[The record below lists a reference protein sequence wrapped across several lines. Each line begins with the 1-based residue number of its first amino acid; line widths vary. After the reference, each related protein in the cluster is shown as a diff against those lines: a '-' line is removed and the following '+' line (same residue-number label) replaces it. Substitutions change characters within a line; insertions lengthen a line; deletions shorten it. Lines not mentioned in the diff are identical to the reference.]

1 MACSIVKRTDIHSF
15 EFDNLV
21 ATLGVEQP
29 EFALRLVRARLADAL
44 TRARAV
50 CAKLAEEPTPTLE
63 DDAEYLDWRID
74 QDRRNPVKNLLEG
87 SQGRDAIAAL
97 GEHAPVLF
105 LNILWPWFEECFN
118 TLREVS
124 NRGGARLGFALPY
137 DADFRFEQEYDTALS
152 EAPLLA
158 GPRTAAEGIAA
169 ADPETWL
176 QWVETLGTCKATAIQ
191 RLIAHC
197 FSLTPERYA
206 TPALDYLLE
215 DERRFA
221 LGSPLGST
229 STTARLITALS
240 PHWTSDELERFEAAV
255 KGYRPLPPA
264 EATDAVQRQKWNRS
278 IRTVRLTLLRA
289 LPKNKL
295 NARARRY
302 IEQEER
308 ALPHVALRS
317 PTGGFARVDSIMSA
331 DAIRRASDEDAV
343 NAFRTLP
350 DETGWSHPTR
360 FATGGNVELAREFAQ
375 AARSDPERAARLLK
389 KLDAGNGTRAAAYA
403 LDAMAEAA
411 DAHMVIAVLHDVVA
425 RQFDGEEFRC
435 CASRAV
441 EKLIRRQV
449 PIDDGTAAI
458 FTQWLAEP
466 LFEDASDDR
475 EERDRGGASAVDGS
489 EEQQDVAARSIFWGH
504 GDRFEPAVGDFEM
517 LEATIR
523 IHLAR
528 NDFDQL
534 HDTLCAYLDR
544 CRDPRAW
551 SRVLDIAH
559 FPNSAQTACE
569 IAFLERAFRE
579 VPRLVECRSAAILL
593 VNSHR
598 WSEEFADSLLD
609 RWRDAQSPPARQ
621 GHGEIVACTA
631 LLQPGAAWAL
641 ARLDVLIENPALEE
655 ASAGA
660 ALSAAH
666 RWTDSDARAGAWNI
680 LERLLPGGEPG
691 VLQAVTEIFAIARE
705 WSADRPTESLLTA
718 LADRPYLP
726 TGHNANLIPEQ
737 LASLMDDYPVLVARV
752 ANRLVTAWRKELAD
766 IRTSTAMAAQP
777 LVDLS
782 VNLHRLGGET
792 REMGIELFEEL
803 LEIDAFEARQ
813 TRDEIDNRFRDQGSI
828 QRPSLRRTRRTTRR

>member
-1 MACSIVKRTDIHSF
+1 M
-15 EFDNLV
+15 
-21 ATLGVEQP
+21 
-29 EFALRLVRARLADAL
+29 
-44 TRARAV
+44 
-50 CAKLAEEPTPTLE
+50 CAKLADEPTPTLE

-137 DADFRFEQEYDTALS
+137 DADFRFEQEHDTALS

-158 GPRTAAEGIAA
+158 GLRTAAEGIAA

-176 QWVETLGTCKATAIQ
+176 QWVETLGTCNATAIQ

-317 PTGGFARVDSIMSA
+317 PTGGFAQVDSIMSA

-389 KLDAGNGTRAAAYA
+389 KLDADNGTRAAAYA

-411 DAHMVIAVLHDVVA
+411 DAHMVIAVLHDAVA

-435 CASRAV
+435 CVSRAV

-466 LFEDASDDR
+466 LFEDASDDS

-489 EEQQDVAARSIFWGH
+489 EEQQDVAARSILWGH
-504 GDRFEPAVGDFEM
+504 GDRFEPAVGDFEV

-551 SRVLDIAH
+551 SRVLDIVH
-559 FPNSAQTACE
+559 FPNSAQTARE
-569 IAFLERAFRE
+569 IAFLERVFRE
-579 VPRLVECRSAAILL
+579 VPGLVECRSAAILL

-621 GHGEIVACTA
+621 GYGEIVACTA

-655 ASAGA
+655 ARAGA

-813 TRDEIDNRFRDQGSI
+813 TRDEIDNRFRDQGST
-828 QRPSLRRTRRTTRR
+828 QRPRLRRTRRTTRR

>member
-1 MACSIVKRTDIHSF
+1 M
-15 EFDNLV
+15 
-21 ATLGVEQP
+21 
-29 EFALRLVRARLADAL
+29 
-44 TRARAV
+44 
-50 CAKLAEEPTPTLE
+50 
-63 DDAEYLDWRID
+63 
-74 QDRRNPVKNLLEG
+74 
-87 SQGRDAIAAL
+87 
-97 GEHAPVLF
+97 
-105 LNILWPWFEECFN
+105 
-118 TLREVS
+118 
-124 NRGGARLGFALPY
+124 
-137 DADFRFEQEYDTALS
+137 
-152 EAPLLA
+152 
-158 GPRTAAEGIAA
+158 
-169 ADPETWL
+169 
-176 QWVETLGTCKATAIQ
+176 
-191 RLIAHC
+191 
-197 FSLTPERYA
+197 
-206 TPALDYLLE
+206 
-215 DERRFA
+215 
-221 LGSPLGST
+221 
-229 STTARLITALS
+229 
-240 PHWTSDELERFEAAV
+240 
-255 KGYRPLPPA
+255 
-264 EATDAVQRQKWNRS
+264 QRQKWNRS

-317 PTGGFARVDSIMSA
+317 PTGGFAPPVDSIMSA

-375 AARSDPERAARLLK
+375 AARSDPERADRLLK
-389 KLDAGNGTRAAAYA
+389 KLDAGNGTRAAAYE

-411 DAHMVIAVLHDVVA
+411 DAHMVIAVLHDAVA

-489 EEQQDVAARSIFWGH
+489 EEQQDVAARSILWGH
-504 GDRFEPAVGDFEM
+504 GDRFEPAVGDFEV

-551 SRVLDIAH
+551 SRVLDIVH
-559 FPNSAQTACE
+559 FPNSARTACE
-569 IAFLERAFRE
+569 IAFLERVFRE
-579 VPRLVECRSAAILL
+579 VPRLVGCRSAAILL

-621 GHGEIVACTA
+621 GYGEIVACTA

-766 IRTSTAMAAQP
+766 IRTSTAMAAQS

-828 QRPSLRRTRRTTRR
+828 QRPSLRRTRRTTRRESSPSDWSALLSVRRSSGGQSAGAEWPRNHYKNDRTRGLPQCRGGADRLHGDRPQGRRRLAALRHLRRGAWRLWRLALDRTRPSPARRGLFRRRDGLAQRSRRPGAGAARCAAAGPHAADGALVSDRTRVETCGCRTPFGCDPTCLA